1 MRFNHTNLIPAL
13 PLSWRWLFVIL
24 LFLGTHT
31 ILSAQDISV
40 SPARIF
46 FKQSE
51 PQRLSQRVTLFNS
64 GDKSIIFQSSIS
76 DWKRDSLGNKV
87 YFSAG
92 TLSSSNASW
101 VEVQP
106 NIVEIPAHSKKEVTV
121 ILHVPKDKKPGLT
134 HSMLFLT
141 QLNAQPSRALANGKT
156 NIGVMVKLEF
166 GIHVYYTP
174 LLTELKNLEFINLKE
189 KTVTEGNK
197 KIRRIEVKIK
207 NTGNVVTD
215 GFLRLEVT
223 DKSSGKEMKLPER
236 AISMLPG
243 DEQTIY
249 LDMPAS
255 LKGTYLVVALLDS
268 GEQTNLK
275 VAKKDIL
282 FN

>member
-1 MRFNHTNLIPAL
+1 MKFIPAL
-13 PLSWRWLFVIL
+13 PFSWRWLLIVHL
-24 LFLGTHT
+24 LFFGTQP
-31 ILSAQDISV
+31 ILSAQEISV

-46 FKQSE
+46 FKESE
-51 PQRLSQRVTLFNS
+51 PQRLSQRVTLHNS
-64 GDKSIIFQSSIS
+64 GSKSIIFQSSIS
-76 DWKRDSLGNKV
+76 DWKRDSLGNKL
-87 YFSAG
+87 YFPPG

-106 NIVEIPAHSKKEVTV
+106 NIVEIPAHSKREVTV
-121 ILHVPKDKKPGLT
+121 ILHVPKDKKPSLT
-134 HSMLFLT
+134 HSMLFLS
-141 QLNAQPSRALANGKT
+141 QLNAQPSGEITKGKT

-174 LLTELKNLEFINLKE
+174 LLTELKNLEFMNLTE
-189 KTVTEGNK
+189 KTVTADNK
-197 KIRRIEVKIK
+197 KIRRIEVKVK
-207 NTGNVVTD
+207 NTGNVMTD

-223 DKSSGKEMKLPER
+223 EKSSGKEMKLPEK
-236 AISMLPG
+236 AVSMLPG

-255 LKGTYLVVALLDS
+255 LTGAYLVVALLDS

-275 VAKKDIL
+275 VAKKDVV